1 MPKSLHNILP
11 LTPDWHLAELPV
23 KPAFATHIGAFFYL
37 HLPNSP
43 DQPLRRV
50 ITLASPCL
58 DLLINL
64 GDPFT
69 IETFWDAT
77 LVSPGAYLAG
87 PRPATAFIRR
97 QGELTLLGARFKHG
111 MASSLLPY
119 PVKELEQRFIPLAT
133 LWPDAAKALERTRE
147 RPNPLPILVE
157 HLENALTPLL
167 AKTRKPDAMIR
178 KAVKLIAQH
187 QGDIEVSEMAAQL
200 DVSRQTVK
208 HKFDQHIGVS
218 PKLFGKL
225 RRFQTVLRHLTEGV
239 KVNWTQL
246 AKNCGYYDQA
256 HLTREFNHFTGFSPQ
271 KFVKNLEKGDDIY
284 MFDSVDQ
291 TRYHLDLRHSMSKA

>member
-1 MPKSLHNILP
+1 MLKSLTTIP
-11 LTPDWHLAELPV
+11 PKAPDWELAELPV
-23 KPAFATHIGAFFYL
+23 QPALAEHIGALFYL

-43 DQPLRRV
+43 NQPLRRV

-58 DLLINL
+58 DLVVSL

-77 LVSPGAYLAG
+77 LVHPGAYLAG

-111 MASSLLPY
+111 MAASLIPY
-119 PVKELEQRFIPLAT
+119 PVMELEQRFLPLAT
-133 LWPDAAKALERTRE
+133 LWPETAKALEPARAK
-147 RPNPLPILVE
+147 PNTLPAMVG
-157 HLENALTPLL
+157 HLENALLPLL
-167 AKTRKPDAMIR
+167 AKARKPDPLIR
-178 KAVKLIAQH
+178 KAVKLIAQN
-187 QGDIEVSEMAAQL
+187 QGDIEVSKMASLL

-225 RRFQTVLRHLTEGV
+225 RRFQTVLRHLTKGV
-239 KVNWTQL
+239 KVQWTQL
-246 AKNCGYYDQA
+246 AKDCGYYDQA

-291 TRYHLDLRHSMSKA
+291 TRYHMDLRRHQQTL